1 MNIPSSGRKRAKS
14 SSRARATAEPWEVER
29 LHREFPVKSREE
41 LEQTLGNCKTE
52 AADPQNKGKM
62 TRCVQRKLSK

>member
-1 MNIPSSGRKRAKS
+1 MGISSNRRRPKS
-14 SSRARATAEPWEVER
+14 SRPARAAAEPWEVER

-41 LEQTLGNCKTE
+41 LEQTLADCKE
-52 AADPQNKGKM
+52 QAGAAQGKEKL

>member
-1 MNIPSSGRKRAKS
+1 MSTPSSGKRAKS
-14 SSRARATAEPWEVER
+14 SSRARAVAEPWEVER

-41 LEQTLGNCKTE
+41 LEETLENCKGQAGE
-52 AADPQNKGKM
+52 VAEKEKL

>member
-1 MNIPSSGRKRAKS
+1 MSIPSNGKRAKG
-14 SSRARATAEPWEVER
+14 SSRARAAEPWEVER

-41 LEQTLGNCKTE
+41 LEQTLANCKE
-52 AADPQNKGKM
+52 QAGAAQGKDKL

>member
-1 MNIPSSGRKRAKS
+1 MNIPPSDRRRPKS
-14 SSRARATAEPWEVER
+14 SRRAHAAAEPWEVER
-29 LHREFPVKSREE
+29 LHRELPVKSREE
-41 LEQTLGNCKTE
+41 LEETLKHCKSE

>member
-1 MNIPSSGRKRAKS
+1 MSIPSNGKRAKG
-14 SSRARATAEPWEVER
+14 SSRARAAEPWEVER

-41 LEQTLGNCKTE
+41 LEQTLENCKEQTNE
-52 AADPQNKGKM
+52 RQEQDKL

>member
-1 MNIPSSGRKRAKS
+1 MKKRT
-14 SSRARATAEPWEVER
+14 SRTEKVAAEPWEVER

-41 LEQTLGNCKTE
+41 LEQTLENCKEQTDE
-52 AADPQNKGKM
+52 RQEKDKL

>member
-1 MNIPSSGRKRAKS
+1 MEKVA
-14 SSRARATAEPWEVER
+14 AEPWEVER

-41 LEQTLGNCKTE
+41 LEEMLENCKRQAETGQE
-52 AADPQNKGKM
+52 KEKL